1 MAKGDPGATHTLLLF
16 ALLLKSA
23 LELWLE
29 IGDPSVMHSACISVF
44 YHLLAK
50 AELFEV
56 IGTCIFRGTAI
67 MMASNTLSS
76 PTVPA

>member
-1 MAKGDPGATHTLLLF
+1 MTHTLLLF

-29 IGDPSVMHSACISVF
+29 TGDPSVMHSACISVF

-50 AELFEV
+50 AELSEEISTRF
-56 IGTCIFRGTAI
+56 FRPGE
-67 MMASNTLSS
+67 LL
-76 PTVPA
+76 